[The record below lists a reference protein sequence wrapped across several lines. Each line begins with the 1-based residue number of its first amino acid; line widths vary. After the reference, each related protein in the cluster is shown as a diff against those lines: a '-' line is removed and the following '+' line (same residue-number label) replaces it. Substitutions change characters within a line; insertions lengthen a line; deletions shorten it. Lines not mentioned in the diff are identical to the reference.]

1 VGHASRGGV
10 TPATP
15 NRLKYDPA
23 RMLTGV
29 RFPHGPLLAFQL
41 NLLQKLLFWGV
52 TNVCGRGN
60 WLKNLARF

>member
-41 NLLQKLLFWGV
+41 NLLQKLLF
-52 TNVCGRGN
+52 
-60 WLKNLARF
+60 